1 MSTGLVS
8 KGVRRGIITLG
19 VKTNVLL
26 GHTEKTVCKT
36 AVKNVPPPGNVT
48 EGPVHVM
55 VVVKRAGN
63 LLCVMQNVMPTVL
76 EEIAA
81 NRAVT
86 VKMEC
91 LVTRKL
97 DSVPRDVPQA
107 LKESTVTKHVTIR
120 TMDITAT

>member
-1 MSTGLVS
+1 
-8 KGVRRGIITLG
+8 
-19 VKTNVLL
+19 
-26 GHTEKTVCKT
+26 
-36 AVKNVPPPGNVT
+36 
-48 EGPVHVM
+48 
-55 VVVKRAGN
+55 
-63 LLCVMQNVMPTVL
+63 MPTVL

-107 LKESTVTKHVTIR
+107 MKESTVTKVNNFFCALDNVYHNQPKFLESNH
-120 TMDITAT
+120 

>member
-1 MSTGLVS
+1 
-8 KGVRRGIITLG
+8 
-19 VKTNVLL
+19 
-26 GHTEKTVCKT
+26 
-36 AVKNVPPPGNVT
+36 
-48 EGPVHVM
+48 
-55 VVVKRAGN
+55 
-63 LLCVMQNVMPTVL
+63 MPTVL

-107 LKESTVTKHVTIR
+107 MKESTVTKVNSKI
-120 TMDITAT
+120 IEILCGKAYIYI